1 MTRALLG
8 LSLALLLFFAY
19 LTAIRPA
26 FAIAYA
32 LGMLFVLTW
41 AWPKLAARGITPD
54 VVPQASN
61 GAGIAAAAS
70 IFANSEPVPVGHEK

>member
-41 AWPKLAARGITPD
+41 AWPKLAAR
-54 VVPQASN
+54 
-61 GAGIAAAAS
+61 
-70 IFANSEPVPVGHEK
+70 